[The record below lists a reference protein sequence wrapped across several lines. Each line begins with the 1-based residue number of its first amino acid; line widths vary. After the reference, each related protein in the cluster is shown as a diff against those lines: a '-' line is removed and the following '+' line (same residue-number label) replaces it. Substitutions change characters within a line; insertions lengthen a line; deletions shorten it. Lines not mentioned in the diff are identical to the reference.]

1 MRIDK
6 NFVAV
11 VTGGSSGLG
20 EATVRHFASLGAK
33 VVVADLNDEQGQ
45 EVAKQTGSVFFK
57 TNVTNEE
64 NVEAL
69 FAFTRKTYGRVS
81 AVVNC
86 AGVVTAGT
94 IIYSKGTASTSEMER
109 LLKINVVG
117 TFNVAKFAA
126 KAMSEQ
132 PEVEGERGV
141 IILVGSVAG
150 EEGQR
155 GQVIYAATKGAVN
168 AMAMPLARDLGKYK
182 IRVMTIAP
190 GVFHTPMAD
199 GLQQKAVDHMI
210 TQVPVGRLGRSE
222 EFAKLSAA
230 IVENPYAS
238 GSVWRLD
245 GGIRLPYL

>member
-20 EATVRHFASLGAK
+20 EATVKHFANLGAK
-33 VVVADLNDEQGQ
+33 VVVADLNEEQGQ

-69 FAFTRKTYGRVS
+69 FAFARKTFGRVS
-81 AVVNC
+81 AVINC

-126 KAMSEQ
+126 KAMS
-132 PEVEGERGV
+132 
-141 IILVGSVAG
+141 
-150 EEGQR
+150 
-155 GQVIYAATKGAVN
+155 
-168 AMAMPLARDLGKYK
+168 
-182 IRVMTIAP
+182 
-190 GVFHTPMAD
+190 
-199 GLQQKAVDHMI
+199 
-210 TQVPVGRLGRSE
+210 
-222 EFAKLSAA
+222 
-230 IVENPYAS
+230 
-238 GSVWRLD
+238 
-245 GGIRLPYL
+245 